1 MKNIIV
7 YDNFYENPDSIRNI
21 ALDAY
26 KKEINENNLYDSWH
40 FLDFIN
46 KFDDIPGIKK
56 NKNIYNISYETN
68 SFYTSIHEKKI
79 EELLNS
85 KIQYTCEKNGIFI
98 LDNCLKNTS
107 ININNN
113 IINNNFEEWIGIVF
127 LTPNAPYEGGI
138 TIKQNKKLK
147 KNSLESIK
155 NLDESVQK
163 ILLNELNNCSKDNTF
178 WETDTVIANL
188 YNRIILLKKDY
199 FYCSSLNFGIRLNE
213 SKLIHYFSFGI
224 LKNNE

>member
-127 LTPNAPYEGGI
+127 
-138 TIKQNKKLK
+138 
-147 KNSLESIK
+147 
-155 NLDESVQK
+155 
-163 ILLNELNNCSKDNTF
+163 
-178 WETDTVIANL
+178 
-188 YNRIILLKKDY
+188 
-199 FYCSSLNFGIRLNE
+199 
-213 SKLIHYFSFGI
+213 
-224 LKNNE
+224 